1 MKKLLLLS
9 IGQSGSIRLT
19 AAADG
24 LETRSGGCESK
35 LTYFG
40 RRKVFVSVVCFIIF
54 SLLRINT
61 ICLSGGIPAR
71 DTCRQA

>member
-24 LETRSGGCESK
+24 LKQGAAVVKGK

-40 RRKVFVSVVCFIIF
+40 RRKVFVSVVCFNYLF
-54 SLLRINT
+54 LVEN
-61 ICLSGGIPAR
+61 
-71 DTCRQA
+71 